1 MESSGW
7 KGPRFGLALLGVGFL
22 VSFAPQQAAAQNSVG
37 VSRPADEVARNLRA
51 LAANPRSVAALMGA
65 GKASLAVGDAQ
76 AALSFFSR
84 AEEQLPKDGR
94 IKMWIGSALVQLE
107 QPRPALKFFDEARR
121 LGVPEAD
128 MAGDRGLIHDMLG
141 DPRRAQHDYE
151 LALRSGANPEI
162 TRRLAL
168 SFGISGERER
178 ALQLLEEQL
187 LVRDPAAERTRALVL
202 ALTGDAPGAIRLTQA
217 AMPGPASDAMA
228 PFLSRLPSLSP
239 AERAL
244 AVHFGHFPGEGG
256 APAASAYAALE
267 PVTAAGAPDP
277 RQPALGSGKP
287 AAQAAATDTRR
298 RPDTAGSSTTLAS
311 TQLPPA
317 SVGGPQAPSPVQRRF
332 EPAVE
337 KPTAVSQPVVLAARK
352 PQPQPAEPS
361 PSEAETESNRLA
373 DLAAALEDIQEET
386 PAPAPAPVK
395 AKPAAKP
402 PARAA
407 EATSATQRERAAAA
421 AKKPPAPP
429 RETARVWVQIAG
441 GANKDWLPR
450 EFARLKAKAPKAL
463 GSRTAWTVPA
473 GATNRLLVG
482 PFASNREAQA
492 FVNELAKSDVSGFAW
507 SSAAGQKVERLAAR

>member
-1 MESSGW
+1 M
-7 KGPRFGLALLGVGFL
+7 
-22 VSFAPQQAAAQNSVG
+22 SFAPQQALAQNAVG
-37 VSRPADEVARNLRA
+37 ASRPADEVARNLRN

-84 AEEQLPKDGR
+84 AEEQMPKDGR

-121 LGVPEAD
+121 LGAPEAD
-128 MAGDRGLIHDMLG
+128 FAGDRGLVHDMLG
-141 DPRRAQHDYE
+141 DPRRAQRDYE
-151 LALRSGANPEI
+151 LALRTAANPEI

-168 SFGISGERER
+168 SYGISGERER

-202 ALTGDAPGAIRLTQA
+202 ALTGDAPGAVRLTQA
-217 AMPGPASDAMA
+217 AMPGPAADAMA
-228 PFLSRLPSLSP
+228 PFLTRLPTLTL
-239 AERAL
+239 AERAM

-256 APAASAYAALE
+256 APASLSTYASLE
-267 PVTAAGAPDP
+267 PVTSAGAPDP
-277 RQPALGSGKP
+277 RQPALGGARP
-287 AAQAAATDTRR
+287 LAQAAMTDTRR
-298 RPDTAGSSTTLAS
+298 RPDSAAATPGKALAS
-311 TQLPPA
+311 IQPPPA
-317 SVGGPQAPSPVQRRF
+317 PTAASETRQPVQRRF
-332 EPAVE
+332 EPPAV
-337 KPTAVSQPVVLAARK
+337 KPVSTSPPLVLAARQPEPE
-352 PQPQPAEPS
+352 PQPQAQASAPS
-361 PSEAETESNRLA
+361 PSEAEAERSRLA
-373 DLAAALEDIQEET
+373 DLAAALENIEEEA
-386 PAPAPAPVK
+386 PAPAPAAAPAK

-402 PARAA
+402 PVRQA
-407 EATSATQRERAAAA
+407 AAAA

-441 GANKDWLPR
+441 GANKSWLPR

-463 GSRTAWTVPA
+463 GTRTAWTVPV

-492 FVNELAKSDVSGFAW
+492 FVNELAKADVSGFAW